1 MTEKVLNVGLE
12 IDIRLFVLLNHMH
25 LGAHWEQFTPTHQTL
40 MQLHA
45 HNVTMIPDD
54 FRVAPIAFINDYA
67 PYFGH

>member
-1 MTEKVLNVGLE
+1 
-12 IDIRLFVLLNHMH
+12 MH